1 MRRLVWPLREDVC
14 LLAEALRTAP
24 ERTALERPGF
34 DKARRP
40 IVDADSDF
48 NVFTLALAR
57 RLLLALCGLRAT
69 FESLFFLDEEA
80 PDIFIPE
87 DFDEADADLDA
98 LRPFPRRLVLRLLSD
113 AILSGIKPPF
123 WLSSLTLRRYDPVFG
138 FIWQKY
144 LFFTKWWF

>member
-1 MRRLVWPLREDVC
+1 MRRLVWPLREDAC
-14 LLAEALRTAP
+14 LFAEALRTAP
-24 ERTALERPGF
+24 ERTELERPGF

-48 NVFTLALAR
+48 NDLTLALAR

-69 FESLFFLDEEA
+69 FESLFFFVEEV

-87 DFDEADADLDA
+87 DFDDDDADLDV
-98 LRPFPRRLVLRLLSD
+98 LRPLLRLLALRLLSD

-123 WLSSLTLRRYDPVFG
+123 LTEFTHMTTIRPSLRDYLTKIFVF
-138 FIWQKY
+138 
-144 LFFTKWWF
+144 L